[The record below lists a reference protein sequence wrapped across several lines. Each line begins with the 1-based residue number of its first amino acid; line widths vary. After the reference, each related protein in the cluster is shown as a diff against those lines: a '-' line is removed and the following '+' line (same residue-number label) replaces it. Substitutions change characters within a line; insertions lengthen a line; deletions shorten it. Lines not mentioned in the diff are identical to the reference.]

1 MSDSKQL
8 ILLIDDSRLSVEIIK
23 DILRKHYHLIVAQNG
38 LEGIKLACGDPQPD
52 LILMD
57 VVMPG
62 IDGFETCRRLK
73 TMPECCDIPVIFLT
87 SQTTGENII
96 QGFDAGAVDYISKPF
111 NIPELLVRVRNHL
124 TLKVAR
130 DQNERLMEKV
140 ETINSKL
147 TAGIRYAR
155 KIQSAS
161 LPDAELMKS
170 LLPPHFVF
178 LQPKEIV
185 SGDFYWVGE
194 VDDNIV
200 VVVADSTGH
209 GVPGAFMSMFGL
221 AQVNQIV
228 AVQKIY
234 KPSVILDKLRKEV
247 IKAFKQTEDSEIKD
261 GMDISVISL
270 NRESRTIQFAGA
282 FNPLYLV
289 RENELVVISADSM
302 PISIGMHKKNYT
314 NHVLEYQPGDCFY
327 MASDGY
333 ASQFGGPNDKKIKS
347 SGLRQLMVEYATLPM
362 DVQKKA
368 FASFFESWKGNREQ
382 TDDVLL
388 LGLRMH

>member
-1 MSDSKQL
+1 MSDSKSL
-8 ILLIDDSRLSVEIIK
+8 ILVVDDSRLSIEILK
-23 DILRKHYHLIVAQNG
+23 DILLKHYRLLIAENG
-38 LEGIKLACGDPQPD
+38 LEALKLACGDPRPD

-96 QGFDAGAVDYISKPF
+96 QGFDAGAVDYIPKPF

-124 TLKVAR
+124 TLKFAR
-130 DQNERLMEKV
+130 DQNERLMEKI

-161 LPDAELMKS
+161 LPDAALMKS

-194 VDDNIV
+194 VEDNVV

-209 GVPGAFMSMFGL
+209 GVPGAFMSMFGM
-221 AQVNQIV
+221 AQINQIV
-228 AVQKIY
+228 AVQKICT
-234 KPSVILDKLRKEV
+234 PSVILDTLRKEV
-247 IKAFKQTEDSEIKD
+247 IKAFKQTEASEIKD

-282 FNPLYLV
+282 FNPLYMV
-289 RENELVVISADSM
+289 RGGVLEAIPADSM
-302 PISIGMHKKNYT
+302 PISIGLRYKSYT
-314 NHVLEYQPGDCFY
+314 NYVLEYQTGDCFY

-333 ASQFGGPNDKKIKS
+333 ASQFGGPNDKKIKT
-347 SGLRQLMVEYATLPM
+347 SGLKKLMVEYAPLPM
-362 DVQKKA
+362 DAQKKA
-368 FASFFESWKGNREQ
+368 FTSFFENWKGNGEQ

-388 LGLRMH
+388 MGLRME

>member
-1 MSDSKQL
+1 MSDSKSL
-8 ILLIDDSRLSVEIIK
+8 ILLVDDSRLSIEILK
-23 DILRKHYHLIVAQNG
+23 DILLKHYRLLIAENG
-38 LEGIKLACGDPQPD
+38 LEALKLACGDPRPD

-96 QGFDAGAVDYISKPF
+96 QGFDAGAVDYIPKPF

-124 TLKVAR
+124 TLKFAR

-161 LPDAELMKS
+161 LPDAALMKS

-194 VDDNIV
+194 VEDNVV

-209 GVPGAFMSMFGL
+209 GVPGAFMSMFGM
-221 AQVNQIV
+221 AQINQIV
-228 AVQKIY
+228 AVQKICT
-234 KPSVILDKLRKEV
+234 PSVILDTLRKEV
-247 IKAFKQTEDSEIKD
+247 IKAFKQTEASEIKD

-282 FNPLYLV
+282 FNPLYMV
-289 RENELVVISADSM
+289 RGGVLEAIPADSM
-302 PISIGMHKKNYT
+302 PISIGLRYKSYT
-314 NHVLEYQPGDCFY
+314 NHGRT
-327 MASDGY
+327 
-333 ASQFGGPNDKKIKS
+333 N
-347 SGLRQLMVEYATLPM
+347 
-362 DVQKKA
+362 
-368 FASFFESWKGNREQ
+368 
-382 TDDVLL
+382 
-388 LGLRMH
+388 